1 MWLLLVGDFRVW
13 WLIGETMDY
22 LFIFESSK
30 FQIYSIKA
38 FPLTFAKIFWK
49 KKIQSLIEFFF

>member
-1 MWLLLVGDFRVW
+1 
-13 WLIGETMDY
+13 MDY

-38 FPLTFAKIFWK
+38 FSLTFAKNFG
-49 KKIQSLIEFFF
+49 KKIQSLIEFFFFNLKN

>member
-1 MWLLLVGDFRVW
+1 
-13 WLIGETMDY
+13 MDY

-49 KKIQSLIEFFF
+49 KKIQSLIEFF